1 MKGLQTV
8 MLAVGSTVVCLE
20 TDKKGKKAS
29 NMIIGMS
36 MRLAFDLGLHLD
48 TTSYVEKGDISAFEA
63 DVRRVAFWGSY
74 TADQ

>member
-1 MKGLQTV
+1 
-8 MLAVGSTVVCLE
+8 MLAVGSTAVCLE
-20 TDKKGKKAS
+20 AKVKESEVLNSWT
-29 NMIIGMS
+29 GMS

-48 TTSYVEKGDISAFEA
+48 TISYVEKGDISVFEA

>member
-1 MKGLQTV
+1 
-8 MLAVGSTVVCLE
+8 MLAVGSTAVCLE
-20 TDKKGKKAS
+20 AKVKESEVLTS
-29 NMIIGMS
+29 WTGMS

-48 TTSYVEKGDISAFEA
+48 TTSYVEKGDISVFEA